1 MNQLDLINEVNAKL
15 EALMEEVELA
25 YRQADDI
32 LEPIEYLEFMLGKET
47 MEYVF
52 DKLDFAVAELAGAIR
67 EIKNVKDK
75 MEGDFFVFGKLSLSD
90 EYIEQ
95 YMDKEIFKQYKRG

>member
-25 YRQADDI
+25 YRQADDT
-32 LEPIEYLEFMLGKET
+32 LEPIEDLEFMLGKET
-47 MEYVF
+47 MNYVF